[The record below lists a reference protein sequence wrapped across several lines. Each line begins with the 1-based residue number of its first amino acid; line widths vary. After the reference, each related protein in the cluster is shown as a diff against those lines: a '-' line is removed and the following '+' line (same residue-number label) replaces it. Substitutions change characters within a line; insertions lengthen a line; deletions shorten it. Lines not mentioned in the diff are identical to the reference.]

1 MIKRINYVS
10 RKRTPWSSRKS
21 VTLLGAF
28 ITVIYEE
35 KYNDRHKVIVDSNE
49 SSFLNDLCPLQCP
62 YCRCEDFIKNGK
74 YKTGVQRYRCSKCHK
89 SFNVL
94 THTIFDNHK
103 ISISE
108 WVEFLLY
115 LFNYESI
122 QQILKSNKN
131 SPTITKY
138 WLKKSF

>member
-10 RKRTPWSSRKS
+10 RKRAPWSSRKS
-21 VTLLGAF
+21 VTLLEAF

-35 KYNDRHKVIVDSNE
+35 KYNDRHKVIINSNE
-49 SSFLNDLCPLQCP
+49 LSFLNDLCPPQCP
-62 YCRCEDFIKNGK
+62 YCRCEAFIKNGK
-74 YKTGVQRYRCSKCHK
+74 YKTGLQRYRCSKCHK

-94 THTIFDNHK
+94 THTNFDNHK

-108 WVEFLLY
+108 WNEFLLY

-122 QQILKSNKN
+122 QQISKSNKN
-131 SPTITKY
+131 SPTTSKY